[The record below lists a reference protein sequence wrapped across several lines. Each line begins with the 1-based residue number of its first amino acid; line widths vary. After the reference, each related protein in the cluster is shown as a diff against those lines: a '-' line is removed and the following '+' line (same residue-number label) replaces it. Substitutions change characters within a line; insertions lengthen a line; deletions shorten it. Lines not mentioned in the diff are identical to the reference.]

1 MFAWLVQ
8 NTLLAA
14 LLALGVALF
23 CRLSRCRPAVR
34 HILWLL
40 VLARLLMPPGLHWPW
55 ALPVSVERRVAPI
68 TATAVPQ
75 PTTTRL
81 LAAEMLA
88 GEPVS
93 PPAAPA

>member
-14 LLALGVALF
+14 LLALGVAVF

-55 ALPVSVERRVAPI
+55 ALPVTVARHAAPI
-68 TATAVPQ
+68 AVVPAPQASPSQPSAVEMVHTGFLTA
-75 PTTTRL
+75 
-81 LAAEMLA
+81 AAGPE
-88 GEPVS
+88 
-93 PPAAPA
+93 

>member
-68 TATAVPQ
+68 TATAVPE

-81 LAAEMLA
+81 LAVEMLDA
-88 GEPVS
+88 NLY
-93 PPAAPA
+93 PPRQRPN